1 MPFKESD
8 TALYRRDEKAGGKLL
23 TPEQRIKLL
32 EPYLPPTKEDKQHE
46 QERARSRHYSFG
58 IRKFLR
64 IQLHLLIFTIVHTA
78 FSVYIR
84 TRQAYHAVRD
94 RIYSIFFY
102 HHRDPAMIQRDVKR
116 LSKVPKILSVIL
128 KVEDDGKG
136 GAELERLVN
145 EVAEVSAWCASAGIP
160 ELNIY
165 EKTGLLKQYL
175 PETHRAISQNL
186 KSYFGNQHPTL
197 TLCAPH
203 AQSIESAPSPEAV
216 DFGGA
221 ASHVVVRLICA
232 EDGCD
237 SMVDLTK
244 TLAEM
249 AQKHKISPADIEPRL
264 VDVELKESVMEESDL
279 LIIFGPYVEF
289 QGYPPWHLH
298 LTEVFHVPDNESVGY
313 QVFYSGLCKYAN
325 AQFRMGR

>member
-1 MPFKESD
+1 MPFKQSD
-8 TALYRRDEKAGGKLL
+8 TQLYRRNEKAGGNLL
-23 TPEQRIKLL
+23 TPEERIKIL
-32 EPYLPPTKEDKQHE
+32 EPYLPPTKEDQE
-46 QERARSRHYSFG
+46 REDERARTRRFTFG
-58 IRKFLR
+58 IRKFLKT
-64 IQLHLLIFTIVHTA
+64 QLHLLVFTIIHTI
-78 FSVYIR
+78 FSIYIR

-102 HHRDPAMIQRDVKR
+102 HHRDPAMIQKDVKR
-116 LSKVPKILSVIL
+116 LNKVPKILSVIL

-160 ELNIY
+160 VLNIY

-203 AQSIESAPSPEAV
+203 AQSIESAPNEKAV
-216 DFGGA
+216 DFGGVPG
-221 ASHVVVRLICA
+221 HVIVRLICA
-232 EDGCD
+232 EDGRD

-244 TLAEM
+244 TLTEM
-249 AQKHKISPADIEPRL
+249 AQKHKISPADIEQRL

-279 LIIFGPYVEF
+279 LIVFGPYVDF

-325 AQFRMGR
+325 AQFRLGR